1 MKKAPLKKVL
11 EKTSDIMIDLGKASI
26 LAGVALLFI
35 EPRRWLEGIGG
46 IILGFLLIGGG
57 LRLTFYTETFGEENV

>member
-1 MKKAPLKKVL
+1 
-11 EKTSDIMIDLGKASI
+11 MIDLGKASI

-46 IILGFLLIGGG
+46 IILGLLLIGGG